1 MSQPETLLL
10 DADIL
15 LYQASVVVEKEAQ
28 WDNDV
33 WTLMSDPRDA
43 IVLLEDT
50 IATFE
55 EDTGIASSDMVFAL
69 SDAKN
74 FRYGV
79 SPTYKSNRKGKR
91 KPLCYPSVK
100 QHLINKYSTIS
111 FPNIEGD
118 DVLGLLQTEKT
129 AIWSGDK
136 DLKQIAGTHWVDDDW
151 EEITQEEADYFF
163 LYQVLVG
170 DASDGYRGCPGMGPV
185 STDKLLSLY
194 PTWEA
199 VVAAYEKKGLFE
211 ADALITA
218 RMARILRV
226 GEYDLQ
232 TKQPRLWSPA

>member
-15 LYQASVVVEKEAQ
+15 LFQSSVVVEKEAQ

-43 IVLLEDT
+43 IVVLEDT

-55 EDTGIASSDMVFAL
+55 EDTGIASDDMVFAL
-69 SDAKN
+69 SDSKN
-74 FRYGV
+74 FRYDV
-79 SPTYKSNRKGKR
+79 SDCYKSNRKGKR
-91 KPLCYPSVK
+91 KPLCYGSVK
-100 QHLINKYSTIS
+100 EHLISKYTTIS
-111 FPNIEGD
+111 YPNIEGD
-118 DVLGLLQTEKT
+118 DVLGLLQNDTT

-136 DLKQIAGTHWVDDDW
+136 DLMQIPGTHWVDDDW
-151 EEITQEEADYFF
+151 EEVTQEQADRFF

-170 DASDGYRGCPGMGPV
+170 DVSDGYKGCPGIGHV
-185 STDKLLSLY
+185 TANKLLDVT

-199 VVAAYEKKGLFE
+199 VVSAYEKKGLFE

-218 RMARILRV
+218 RMARILRA